1 MFNALR
7 HDHNNVH
14 KRLGDG
20 FYEQRLIREQ
30 INRLTGRQ
38 FLGDY
43 TDFDSQYK
51 ALMDAG
57 ITAEIQSSVRHYLIA
72 GAVASLTSD
81 IVWFETQTVRLP
93 SGETVSVLVPKV
105 YALARKGDIDGKGS
119 LISADALTI
128 NSKEIVNQ
136 GTIAGRR
143 LAQFNA
149 ERLENSGTLS
159 GGVLAAKV
167 SGDLENI
174 GGKIEADKAILLDIA
189 GNFNH
194 TSTTRTTQIDL
205 DGFKRAETNL
215 DRKALLHVKDEN
227 GLLQVQA
234 GNITSAGADIIN
246 DGQGQTYLSAKNQL
260 NLTAL
265 QVGFDEKM
273 GGGNH
278 YRNEALN
285 DVVISRVQGKGDV
298 VVSGKNL
305 YSEGA
310 DLDAK
315 ARLALLAENDMV
327 LGSATRSRD
336 YEEYHKTKSGGALA
350 KKTKTTYDNI
360 SETEHKGTELTGEDI
375 LVKAG
380 HDIQGESLL
389 AVSRSGD
396 IDIIGGNNV
405 TLSSATNQLSEQ
417 HIRETKRSGFLNGGE
432 IGFTIGSQ
440 KHAKRTA

>member
-1 MFNALR
+1 M
-7 HDHNNVH
+7 
-14 KRLGDG
+14 
-20 FYEQRLIREQ
+20 
-30 INRLTGRQ
+30 
-38 FLGDY
+38 
-43 TDFDSQYK
+43 
-51 ALMDAG
+51 
-57 ITAEIQSSVRHYLIA
+57 
-72 GAVASLTSD
+72 
-81 IVWFETQTVRLP
+81 
-93 SGETVSVLVPKV
+93 
-105 YALARKGDIDGKGS
+105 
-119 LISADALTI
+119 
-128 NSKEIVNQ
+128 
-136 GTIAGRR
+136 
-143 LAQFNA
+143 
-149 ERLENSGTLS
+149 
-159 GGVLAAKV
+159 
-167 SGDLENI
+167 
-174 GGKIEADKAILLDIA
+174 
-189 GNFNH
+189 
-194 TSTTRTTQIDL
+194 
-205 DGFKRAETNL
+205 
-215 DRKALLHVKDEN
+215 
-227 GLLQVQA
+227 
-234 GNITSAGADIIN
+234 
-246 DGQGQTYLSAKNQL
+246 

>member
-1 MFNALR
+1 MPNQGLYRINPQADSHVLIETDPDFTDKKRWLSSDYMFNALR

-57 ITAEIQSSVRHYLIA
+57 ITFAQKFNLRLGITLSPEQ
-72 GAVASLTSD
+72 VASLTSD

-167 SGDLENI
+167 SGDLE
-174 GGKIEADKAILLDIA
+174 K
-189 GNFNH
+189 
-194 TSTTRTTQIDL
+194 
-205 DGFKRAETNL
+205 
-215 DRKALLHVKDEN
+215 
-227 GLLQVQA
+227 
-234 GNITSAGADIIN
+234 
-246 DGQGQTYLSAKNQL
+246 
-260 NLTAL
+260 
-265 QVGFDEKM
+265 
-273 GGGNH
+273 
-278 YRNEALN
+278 YRRQ
-285 DVVISRVQGKGDV
+285 D
-298 VVSGKNL
+298 
-305 YSEGA
+305 
-310 DLDAK
+310 
-315 ARLALLAENDMV
+315 
-327 LGSATRSRD
+327 
-336 YEEYHKTKSGGALA
+336 
-350 KKTKTTYDNI
+350 
-360 SETEHKGTELTGEDI
+360 
-375 LVKAG
+375 
-380 HDIQGESLL
+380 
-389 AVSRSGD
+389 
-396 IDIIGGNNV
+396 
-405 TLSSATNQLSEQ
+405 
-417 HIRETKRSGFLNGGE
+417 
-432 IGFTIGSQ
+432 
-440 KHAKRTA
+440 